1 MSKYIGPKCKL
12 CRREGMKLFLKG
24 ERCYTD
30 KCAYDRR
37 PYAPGQHG
45 HNKPKFSE
53 YGIRLREK
61 QKVKRIYGIGE
72 RQFKG
77 YVEEADR
84 MKGIT
89 GENLL
94 QLLERRLDNVVYRM
108 GIAVS
113 RSDARQ
119 LVRHNHILVNGKR
132 VNIPSFL
139 VKVGDEIEVREKSK
153 NLIRIQEAL
162 KLADRREAVS
172 WLEVDKSNLKAVVK
186 SLPQR
191 SDVGEHIN
199 EQLIV
204 EFYSR

>member
-30 KCAYDRR
+30 KCAFDRR

-45 HNKPKFSE
+45 HTRPKFSE

-61 QKVKRIYGIGE
+61 QKVKRMYGVLE
-72 RQFKG
+72 KQFRR
-77 YVEEADR
+77 YFEEADR

-119 LVRHNHILVNGKR
+119 LVRHNHILVNGRR
-132 VNIPSFL
+132 VNIPSYL

-153 NLIRIQEAL
+153 NLLRIQEAL
-162 KLADRREAVS
+162 KLAARREPVS
-172 WLEVDKSNLKAVVK
+172 WLEVDKNKLKAVVK
-186 SLPQR
+186 ALPQR
-191 SDVGEHIN
+191 SDIDEHIN